1 VAGAGTVP
9 IFFCRWRSDWPCS
22 VATRRVPAPA
32 AQLSVELVF
41 EPEKIFPG
49 SIPNKTDG
57 CRLGA
62 GGVEDEQPCDRWRL
76 NV

>member
-1 VAGAGTVP
+1 MLVAGAGTVP
-9 IFFCRWRSDWPCS
+9 IFFYRWRSDWPCS

-32 AQLSVELVF
+32 VELVF
-41 EPEKIFPG
+41 DVPEKIFPG

-76 NV
+76 GA